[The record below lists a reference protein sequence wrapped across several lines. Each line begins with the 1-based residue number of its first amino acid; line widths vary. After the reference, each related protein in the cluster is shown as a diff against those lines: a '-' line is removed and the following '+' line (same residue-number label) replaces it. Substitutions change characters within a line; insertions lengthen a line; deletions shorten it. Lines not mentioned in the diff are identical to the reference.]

1 MDLPPT
7 YFNLLDE
14 TPLEQKM
21 AVKRGIKQSFALY
34 YFESTGLMEKLLYAL
49 KYQGN
54 KEIGHFFGRKLAAAM
69 VATKEDYDGIIGVPL
84 HVKRRRK
91 RGFNQVDII
100 GKTAAKAL
108 GIPYYDTVL
117 VRTKNTP
124 PLSKVNGER
133 SAILANAFEIK
144 QPLPAGKHYLLLD
157 DIFTTGATLNACAS
171 ILLEETAIS
180 LSIASVA
187 YRN

>member
-1 MDLPPT
+1 M
-7 YFNLLDE
+7 
-14 TPLEQKM
+14 
-21 AVKRGIKQSFALY
+21 
-34 YFESTGLMEKLLYAL
+34 YAL

-54 KEIGHFFGRKLAAAM
+54 KEIGLFFGRKLAAAM

-100 GKTAAKAL
+100 GKAAAKAL
-108 GIPYYDTVL
+108 DIPYYGTAL

-133 SAILANAFEIK
+133 NAILVNAFEIN
-144 QPLPAGKHYLLLD
+144 QQLPAGKYYLLLD